1 MVNRLSYRHISLA
14 ILSLKALLVGFLI
27 WQVLHHTKGDLA
39 FRFDGAFFGFVAA
52 GFVAQLI
59 DGALGMAYGVSC
71 TTLLLN
77 LGIPPAIASTG
88 VHTAEV
94 FTTGASGL
102 SHLYLG
108 NVDKK
113 LFIRLII
120 PGVIGA
126 MLGAYLLSEVFDGH
140 AIRPFLA
147 AYLLFL
153 GVLILRKSIRDKQP
167 GDKVKYVS
175 TLGFS
180 GGLLDAIGGGGWG
193 PIVTTNILRQ
203 GNCPRETIA
212 TVNTAEFFVAFFST
226 GVFLFFT
233 GVESW
238 QVVLGLVIGGLLA
251 APIGAW
257 LVNKLD
263 TRKLMFLVGFVIV
276 LTQGYTLGNW
286 AWKTFF

>member
-1 MVNRLSYRHISLA
+1 MVDKINYRHISLT
-14 ILSLKALLVGFLI
+14 ILSLKGLLIAFLI
-27 WQVLHHTKGDLA
+27 WQVWSHAKGH
-39 FRFDGAFFGFVAA
+39 FQFSFDSTFFWFVLA

-77 LGIPPAIASTG
+77 VGIPPAVASTA

-120 PGVIGA
+120 PGVIGS
-126 MLGAYLLSEVFDGH
+126 MLGAYLLSNVLDGQL
-140 AIRPFLA
+140 IRPYLA
-147 AYLLFL
+147 GYLMFL
-153 GVLILRKSIRDKQP
+153 GILILRKSLLGKKP
-167 GDKVKYVS
+167 GGRVKWIS
-175 TLGFS
+175 PLGLF
-180 GGLLDAIGGGGWG
+180 GGMMDAMGGGGWG
-193 PIVTTNILRQ
+193 PIVTSNILNQ
-203 GNCPRETIA
+203 GNNPRETIG

-226 GVFLFFT
+226 GVFLFFM

-238 QVVLGLVIGGLLA
+238 QVVLGLIVGGLMA

-257 LVNKLD
+257 MVNKLD
-263 TRKLMFLVGFVIV
+263 TKKLMFLVGFVII
-276 LTQGYTLGNW
+276 LTQGYTLY
-286 AWKTFF
+286 KCLS